1 MIFLVIVVH
10 TQIYGT
16 GRMQKFLSKD
26 FNSIYED
33 VLMAPGFTH
42 DPFAG
47 VKDNDDIFYGWH
59 QYYSDSDCIW
69 MAIEYHPAWKKTK
82 LCILHPKASS
92 QYQNTAI
99 TLA

>member
-1 MIFLVIVVH
+1 
-10 TQIYGT
+10 
-16 GRMQKFLSKD
+16 MQKFLSKD
-26 FNSIYED
+26 FKSIYED

-47 VKDNDDIFYGWH
+47 VKDNGDIFYGWH
-59 QYYSDSDCIW
+59 QYYSDTDCIW
-69 MAIEYHPAWKKTK
+69 MAIEYHLAWKKIK

-92 QYQNTAI
+92 HYQNTAI